1 MRNNENILR
10 FLLVCFYLVKR
21 KEGKKGGME
30 GEKGKRGNG
39 EGRKEEK
46 EGGRMNVW

>member
-1 MRNNENILR
+1 
-10 FLLVCFYLVKR
+10 
-21 KEGKKGGME
+21 ME

-46 EGGRMNVW
+46 EGGRMNVWYLIPP